1 MRSDLTMD
9 RTSKDQK
16 MTERLEKAELNGDR
30 ALDEIYS
37 FKEQMRQLQDDRKR
51 DIEETADFIKQV
63 TDN

>member
-16 MTERLEKAELNGDR
+16 TTERLEKAELNGDR

-37 FKEQMRQLQDDRKR
+37 FKE
-51 DIEETADFIKQV
+51 
-63 TDN
+63 